1 MTLAQRIEKL
11 ESIESQSGRK
21 LHESANL
28 SYVTVNDLKNDGVKM
43 PRYDTI
49 SKILVAFPRL
59 NARWLILDEEPM
71 FLPYLGTELSGYAVH
86 EPAVEYM
93 KRSTLYNFP
102 LLVEEVEEL
111 RKILAELR
119 KSVAEMQAELKTLR
133 DNSKDD
139 K

>member
-1 MTLAQRIEKL
+1 MSVGKRVEIL
-11 ESIESQSGRK
+11 EAIESQRAIK
-21 LHESANL
+21 LEESAEIPYMTLRGIKEGRSNP
-28 SYVTVNDLKNDGVKM
+28 SF
-43 PRYDTI
+43 DTLI
-49 SKILVAFPRL
+49 KLLNVFPSI
-59 NARWLILDEEPM
+59 NARWLILGEEPM
-71 FLPYLGTELSGYAVH
+71 FMPYLGTELGGYAVH

-133 DNSKDD
+133 DNSKDN